1 MTALWNEVQG
11 AVPLILHGNP
21 TLVGVIW
28 FTLQV
33 SAIATAGAVV
43 IGLPIGLTLGL
54 GRFRGRGALQVLAN
68 ASLGLPPVLIGL
80 ALFLASM
87 PKAPLGFLHLQ
98 ATRQGVFIAQTIL
111 ALPYVVAVSAA
122 AVQGL
127 PPALLDQARAL
138 GARRRQVYAL
148 ALREAKVGVMASVI
162 AALGA
167 TLAEVG
173 AIVVI
178 GGNIYGYNQ
187 TLASAA
193 LFEANGAH
201 YQDAV
206 AVGMVLIVLILILMG
221 VVSVLQLW
229 GNGIPLRFRSAT

>member
-1 MTALWNEVQG
+1 MTALWNEVKG
-11 AVPLILHGNP
+11 AVPLIFHANP
-21 TLVGVIW
+21 TIVTVIW

-33 SAIATAGAVV
+33 SAIATAGAAV

-54 GRFRGRGALQVLAN
+54 GRFRGRRALQVIAN

-80 ALFLASM
+80 ALFLLTM
-87 PKAPLGFLHLQ
+87 PHAPLGFLHLQ
-98 ATRQGVFIAQTIL
+98 ATREGVFIAQTVL
-111 ALPYVVAVSAA
+111 ALPYVVALSAA

-127 PPALLDQARAL
+127 SAGLLDQARAL
-138 GARRRQVYAL
+138 GARRRQVYWL
-148 ALREAKVGVMASVI
+148 ALREAKIGIVAAVI
-162 AALGA
+162 AALAA
-167 TLAEVG
+167 TLSEVG

-206 AVGMVLIVLILILMG
+206 AIGMVLIVLILILIG
-221 VVSVLQLW
+221 AVSLIQLRT
-229 GNGIPLRFRSAT
+229 GGIRMRFQSAT

>member
-1 MTALWNEVQG
+1 MTALWHEVQG
-11 AVPLILHGNP
+11 AIPLILHGNP
-21 TLVGVIW
+21 TLLNVIW

-33 SAIATAGAVV
+33 SAIATAGAAI

-54 GRFRGRGALQVLAN
+54 GRFRGRRALQVLAN
-68 ASLGLPPVLIGL
+68 ASLGVPPVLIGL
-80 ALFLASM
+80 ALFLVSM
-87 PKAPLGFLHLQ
+87 PKAPLGSLHLQ
-98 ATRQGVFIAQTIL
+98 ASRQGVFVAQTLL

-127 PPALLDQARAL
+127 PPGLLNQARAL
-138 GARRRQVYAL
+138 GARRRQLYAL
-148 ALREAKVGVMASVI
+148 ALREAKIGVMAGVI
-162 AALGA
+162 TALGA

-178 GGNIYGYNQ
+178 GGNVYGYNQ

-206 AVGMVLIVLILILMG
+206 AIGIVLIVLIVILISAL
-221 VVSVLQLW
+221 SVLQLR
-229 GNGIPLRFRSAT
+229 GDGMRMRFRSAT

>member
-1 MTALWNEVQG
+1 MTALWNTVRE

-21 TLVGVIW
+21 TLFTVIW

-33 SAIATAGAVV
+33 SAIATAGAAV

-54 GRFRGRGALQVLAN
+54 GRFRGRRVLQVLAN
-68 ASLGLPPVLIGL
+68 ASLGVPPVLIGL
-80 ALFLASM
+80 ALFLVTM
-87 PKAPLGFLHLQ
+87 PKAPLGSLHLQ
-98 ATRQGVFIAQTIL
+98 GTRQGVFIAQTIL
-111 ALPYVVAVSAA
+111 ALPFVVAFSAA

-127 PPALLDQARAL
+127 APGLLAQARAL
-138 GARRRQVYAL
+138 GAGRPQVYAL
-148 ALREAKVGVMASVI
+148 ALREARIGVLAAMI

-178 GGNIYGYNQ
+178 GGNIYGYDQ
-187 TLASAA
+187 TLATAA
-193 LFEANGAH
+193 LYEANGAH

-206 AVGMVLIVLILILMG
+206 AIGLVLIVLILVLIGAASL
-221 VVSVLQLW
+221 LQLR
-229 GNGIPLRFRSAT
+229 GGTSMRFRSAT